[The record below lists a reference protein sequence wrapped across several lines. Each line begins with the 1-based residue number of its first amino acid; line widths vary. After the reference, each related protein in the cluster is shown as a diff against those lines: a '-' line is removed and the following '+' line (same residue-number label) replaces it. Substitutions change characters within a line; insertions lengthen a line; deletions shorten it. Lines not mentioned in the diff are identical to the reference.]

1 MFCLDTLRKLKKNT
15 SLSDVITTN
24 NRSQRFVKQG
34 SPVIVEFRTADQ
46 KEEKRVRQQIYL
58 FFLITEKKMII

>member
-1 MFCLDTLRKLKKNT
+1 MFH
-15 SLSDVITTN
+15 
-24 NRSQRFVKQG
+24 KQG

-46 KEEKRVRQQIYL
+46 KEQKHVRQQICL